1 MSITTRLVDRL
12 HATGGPEALSLD
24 TVALAE
30 PGPGEILVRQSFA
43 GS

>member
-1 MSITTRLVDRL
+1 MSITTRAIRL

-43 GS
+43 E